1 MTALDDLA
9 AQVHTL
15 QKQVTGLTRPSQ
27 LANSSIEQ
35 AGETLDLADAATTA
49 VSLPATIAGLQEILD
64 TNEETL
70 AAVRIDVQAA
80 IDAAQEAS
88 DAGVAAGELANEAA
102 DNALEKAQEALD
114 AAAAAGGGATYS
126 GSAPTSSTP
135 GVPGQQWFV
144 WDSNYKINAYY
155 VYDGATSAWVQ
166 TEITDAVLGN
176 ISAGSITSGYLGAE
190 RIAAASLTAAVLA
203 ADTITS
209 REIAAD
215 AILARNIKAAEI
227 TGDKI
232 AARTIAAGSIQANS
246 ITAAEIK
253 AGTITA
259 SQIAAGSITANEI
272 NLDTLNGKTLT
283 GTLVKTAASGARLEL
298 LGTRLDIY
306 SAGATS
312 AASISGFIYGTS
324 SYAGLLLRASGPN
337 GDATCILYSPESTTL
352 SGAWT
357 GTVKVSANITS
368 GLATPDLVIR
378 RVFAGQSSAT
388 EVPKLPVIE
397 ADSNGAPN
405 DAVAAGTRFY
415 GNRFSWIDPYGRT
428 PSVIDIVKPA
438 YAASNGVLSLTKVI
452 VTAGDFQLLDGTSI
466 VPAAGTASYNSA
478 VAAGGNASVSVT
490 FPFGQFSKAPIVVV
504 TPSNGRFTATAQSI
518 TTSGFTVSLTNVT
531 SATGTPGTVS
541 WIAQPAS

>member
-9 AQVHTL
+9 AQVHAL

-35 AGETLDLADAATTA
+35 AGETLDLADAASTA
-49 VSLPATIAGLQEILD
+49 VGLPATIAGLQEILD

-126 GSAPTSSTP
+126 GSAPTPSTP

-144 WDSNYKINAYY
+144 WDSTYKINAYY

-203 ADTITS
+203 ADTLTS
-209 REIAAD
+209 REIGAD

-232 AARTIAAGSIQANS
+232 AARTIAAGNIVAGTITGNEIKANS
-246 ITAAEIK
+246 ITAD
-253 AGTITA
+253 
-259 SQIAAGSITANEI
+259 QIAANSITANEI
-272 NLDTLNGKTLT
+272 NLDSLNGKTLT
-283 GTLVKTAASGARLEL
+283 GATIRSAATGQRSEIVSNNISFYA
-298 LGTRLDIY
+298 
-306 SAGATS
+306 SSNAAAGAIAGVLTTWNNIDYAAVSIGGGSGGCLIHNPIPYYPAPTGLGPLQVTMTNARDAMIRKVLLNTS
-312 AASISGFIYGTS
+312 VGA
-324 SYAGLLLRASGPN
+324 YAGVYYPDGTNVYPIIHPSGGFADGWTVTAEKFNVTTVLPN
-337 GDATCILYSPESTTL
+337 GTTSPTYQT
-352 SGAWT
+352 AIART
-357 GTVKVSANITS
+357 FV
-368 GLATPDLVIR
+368 
-378 RVFAGQSSAT
+378 
-388 EVPKLPVIE
+388 
-397 ADSNGAPN
+397 NGA
-405 DAVAAGTRFY
+405 F
-415 GNRFSWIDPYGRT
+415 
-428 PSVIDIVKPA
+428 
-438 YAASNGVLSLTKVI
+438 GVV
-452 VTAGDFQLLDGTSI
+452 VTADDFRRPDGTTI
-466 VPAAGTASYNSA
+466 LPAAGTANYNSS
-478 VAAGGNASVSVT
+478 VAAGGNATVAVT
-490 FPFGQFSKAPIVVV
+490 FPPNRFASAPVVV
-504 TPSNGRFTATAQSI
+504 CTPSNGRFTAAVTSI
-518 TTSGFTVSLTNVT
+518 TKTGFSISLTNVT
-531 SATGTPGTVS
+531 SAAGTPGNVN
-541 WIAQPAS
+541 WIAQPAG

>member
-9 AQVHTL
+9 AQVHAL

-35 AGETLDLADAATTA
+35 AGETLDLADAASTA
-49 VSLPATIAGLQEILD
+49 VGLPATIAGLQEILD
-64 TNEETL
+64 ANEETL
-70 AAVRIDVQAA
+70 ASVKADVQAA

-126 GSAPTSSTP
+126 GSAPTPSTP

-203 ADTITS
+203 ADTLTS
-209 REIAAD
+209 REIGAD

-253 AGTITA
+253 ANTLTA
-259 SQIAAGSITANEI
+259 QQIQAGSITANEI
-272 NLDTLNGKTLT
+272 NLDSLNGKTIT
-283 GTLVKTAASGARLEL
+283 GATIRSAASGKRIEILNTQMNVY
-298 LGTRLDIY
+298 G
-306 SAGATS
+306 AGATVAAQIDGQTDNNNVTFLRLS
-312 AASISGFIYGTS
+312 AVS
-324 SYAGLLLRASGPN
+324 N
-337 GDATCILYSPESTTL
+337 
-352 SGAWT
+352 T
-357 GTVKVSANITS
+357 GTGACYVQSPSGVGNQFAWQPGSSFDVQAVNGFLTS
-368 GLATPDLVIR
+368 GHVIAGKF
-378 RVFAGQSSAT
+378 FAYSGSTGAF
-388 EVPKLPVIE
+388 PVI
-397 ADSNGAPN
+397 DVN
-405 DAVAAGTRFY
+405 AGTPTLIGANYQFY
-415 GNRFSWIDPYGRT
+415 
-428 PSVIDIVKPA
+428 
-438 YAASNGVLSLTKVI
+438 
-452 VTAGDFQLLDGTSI
+452 DGTKTGDSSSRPVSFATSYGSRSDQVTLTASDFKRAGGASI
-466 VPAAGTASYNSA
+466 VPAAGTATYNSS
-478 VAAGGNASVSVT
+478 VAAGGNASMSVT
-490 FPFGQFSKAPIVVV
+490 FPTGRFSAAPIAVC

-518 TTSGFTVSLTNVT
+518 TATGFTISLTNVT
-531 SATGTPGTVS
+531 SAAGTPGSIT
-541 WIAQPAS
+541 WIALPAG